1 MGATFNI
8 RRMSQEER
16 EQIKQQPTEKSGG
29 AVFNIRPAGVSPT
42 KGQDIAAA
50 SKETI
55 GSTVSDM
62 GAGAT
67 KLAAAEGAENGPAE
81 CLRCAELIVPAL
93 GALPEGLRIASMEFG
108 RTLYD
113 GETGRFVCH
122 GVLEAAAH
130 FIAREGKQDGEFTG
144 FILRGRVEK

>member
-50 SKETI
+50 
-55 GSTVSDM
+55 
-62 GAGAT
+62 
-67 KLAAAEGAENGPAE
+67 
-81 CLRCAELIVPAL
+81 
-93 GALPEGLRIASMEFG
+93 
-108 RTLYD
+108 
-113 GETGRFVCH
+113 
-122 GVLEAAAH
+122 
-130 FIAREGKQDGEFTG
+130 
-144 FILRGRVEK
+144 